1 MNDDGDLRSAVAA
14 LDWYHTIDLGGGI
27 VTPGLFDLRPIVGEF
42 GIPERLDGKSV
53 LDVGPGNGFFSF
65 LFEERGAAS
74 VATVELPSWS
84 AHDASPVLQA
94 FYASEPSAS
103 LDIHDALGLAARV
116 RHSRVTRMFV
126 NVYDFDPAVHGR
138 YDIVFCSSVLL
149 HLTDPLRAL
158 YRIFSATKEMALIST
173 PIDDEA
179 SGGLREGRMDRA
191 VRADQRERAPRL
203 PRHARR
209 HPRVP
214 LGNDDLSRP
223 DGLGGP
229 SARVAWE
236 RRQPIAAGTQAA
248 RVEVEA
254 AAVESCPV
262 FLRDV
267 RPAAAVSRFS
277 QEHGVVVAVRMRIRI
292 HVYLIDPRPFP
303 GPAIRVDSPS
313 AHCEP
318 PAQPLAGARRLERA
332 GRPRLV
338 DPDRHR
344 PRPGFLAP

>member
-27 VTPGLFDLRPIVGEF
+27 VTPGLFDLRPMVGEF

-84 AHDASPVLQA
+84 AHDASPVLKA

-103 LDIHDALGLAARV
+103 LDIHDALGLAARA
-116 RHSRVTRMFV
+116 RHSRVTRIFV

-149 HLTDPLRAL
+149 HLSDPLRAL

-179 SGGLREGRMDRA
+179 SGEPRA
-191 VRADQRERAPRL
+191 VFRGSATGHTFWL
-203 PRHARR
+203 PNRTCLMQMAR
-209 HPRVP
+209 
-214 LGNDDLSRP
+214 
-223 DGLGGP
+223 
-229 SARVAWE
+229 
-236 RRQPIAAGTQAA
+236 AAGF
-248 RVEVEA
+248 REVEW
-254 AAVESCPV
+254 
-262 FLRDV
+262 
-267 RPAAAVSRFS
+267 VSRFELTS
-277 QEHGVVVAVRMRIRI
+277 AKERHGFHDM
-292 HVYLIDPRPFP
+292 H
-303 GPAIRVDSPS
+303 GAIRAYP
-313 AHCEP
+313 
-318 PAQPLAGARRLERA
+318 
-332 GRPRLV
+332 
-338 DPDRHR
+338 
-344 PRPGFLAP
+344 